1 MKKKNIMPGV
11 AQKASLYDSWI
22 TKKDKEKKTCPLK

>member
-22 TKKDKEKKTCPLK
+22 TKKDKERKPVR